1 MKGAL
6 FWILL
11 IALFVGFTVEKKNLY
26 PPINNRSFGKGEML
40 DYRASFGIFTVGHA
54 VTQVGEQIFMI
65 NSRPCY
71 KIDAFGSTSGLGSWV
86 RKVDDLFGA
95 YVDTAA
101 LVTHISYRKL
111 KEGDFRKD
119 EFITYDHGNSKAEV
133 KVRNKQTGEYDI
145 PKYYT
150 IPEQVR
156 DIIGGFAYLRAFDFN
171 KVKKGDTITIGG
183 FFEDSAYKIKIIY
196 SGKENI
202 QTRVGKILCLKLVPI
217 VPDNKLFDGENSI
230 TAWLSADENQI
241 LIKTQARM
249 FIGNAGLELE
259 QFRGLRNQLK
269 IIE

>member
-6 FWILL
+6 SWILL
-11 IALFVGFTVEKKNLY
+11 IALFIGFAVEKKNLY
-26 PPINNRSFGKGEML
+26 PPINNRSFSKGEVL
-40 DYRASFGIFTVGHA
+40 EYRASFGFFTVGHG
-54 VTQVGEQIFMI
+54 VTQVGKQIFTI

-71 KIDAFGSTSGLGSWV
+71 KIDAFGSTSGWVSWI
-86 RKVDDLFGA
+86 RKVDDLWGA

-119 EFITYDHGNSKAEV
+119 EFITYDHENSKAEV
-133 KVRNKQTGEYDI
+133 KVRNKQTGVYDL
-145 PKYYT
+145 PKYYAT
-150 IPEQVR
+150 PEHVR
-156 DIIGGFAYLRAFDFN
+156 DIMGGFAYLRVFDFTE
-171 KVKKGDTITIGG
+171 VKKGDTIAIGG

-202 QTRVGKILCLKLVPI
+202 NTKVGTILCHKLVPI
-217 VPDNKLFDGENSI
+217 VPDNNIFDGENSI
-230 TAWLSADENQI
+230 TTWLSADENQI

-249 FIGNAGLELE
+249 FIGSAGLELE

-269 IIE
+269 IVE